1 MQEDAADVYSHLS
14 IPVQGVS
21 ERPAGWSNAR
31 LRFEVAR
38 LMQEER
44 LTAQAQGELTDAV
57 EQSEKLLLLDG
68 ALISMFECRLLDVC
82 VGH

>member
-1 MQEDAADVYSHLS
+1 VYSHLS
-14 IPVQGVS
+14 VPVEGQE

-44 LTAQAQGELTDAV
+44 LTSEAQGELTDAV
-57 EQSEKLLLLDG
+57 EQSKTASQLHHRLSSCHMRACILFSTAEKK
-68 ALISMFECRLLDVC
+68 A
-82 VGH
+82 